1 MKTRISLEYG
11 EMLSMGWDFVY
22 VQLFWSKYSSGA
34 NDLKYILYRLQ
45 IWITNIWQYCK
56 FCVEEKQLW
65 YGCMHFPMLTFDGID
80 PLAAPTVIVVLV
92 LSMHFLSRR
101 GLSLAC
107 YRALNLWQAVWWRWW
122 QARHERWK
130 AVSAVLNLAHLEREG
145 IPWPW
150 VRNCDLVT
158 SVSKALTKVGEDKT
172 TQKSLLRTPCLILC
186 VVCEQYISQT
196 TPMWKEIVV
205 MTTLGSYMKRLSKFA
220 IQFHFVFIAIST
232 AKCCI
237 LSFLWQ

>member
-56 FCVEEKQLW
+56 FCVEEKQPW

-80 PLAAPTVIVVLV
+80 PLAAPVVIVVLV

-101 GLSLAC
+101 GLSLA
-107 YRALNLWQAVWWRWW
+107 LNLWQAVWWRWW
-122 QARHERWK
+122 QARRERWK

-158 SVSKALTKVGEDKT
+158 SVSKVLTKVGADETTHKLLPQTPCLMLLLLLSSKALTKVWEDETTYKLLIRTPCLMLLLLLLLLSKALTKVGED
-172 TQKSLLRTPCLILC
+172 
-186 VVCEQYISQT
+186 
-196 TPMWKEIVV
+196 
-205 MTTLGSYMKRLSKFA
+205 GRLTSCCCRL
-220 IQFHFVFIAIST
+220 FV
-232 AKCCI
+232 
-237 LSFLWQ
+237 